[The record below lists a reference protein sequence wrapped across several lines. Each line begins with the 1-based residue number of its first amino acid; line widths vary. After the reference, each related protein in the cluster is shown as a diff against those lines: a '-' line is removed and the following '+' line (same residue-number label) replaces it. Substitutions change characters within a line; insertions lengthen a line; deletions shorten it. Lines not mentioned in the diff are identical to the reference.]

1 MSIVFLIYA
10 DRVQKRKHSRIRE
23 EGTRETDD
31 ISIIIIIMVNDARSL
46 ERWRSPRILLFIIN
60 GLFSLSRSCPA
71 GNLCLN
77 WIWIE
82 NYLDTWFTRSLP
94 AHTASLMLFYYRKNA
109 MRVKNTCVFFTVSSF
124 LDLIYIL
131 WGISLYLCYIFYL
144 FLLPLPLPSLL
155 LLLLP
160 LLLLRCSFIH
170 FGMPSHWT
178 RSYVLN
184 FFSVY
189 FLFPVY
195 FKLSFVAVFR
205 VFGSFKVRFG
215 ACAFSF
221 RSLPLSISCSANCSK
236 HV

>member
-1 MSIVFLIYA
+1 MSELNLN
-10 DRVQKRKHSRIRE
+10 RK
-23 EGTRETDD
+23 
-31 ISIIIIIMVNDARSL
+31 
-46 ERWRSPRILLFIIN
+46 LLRH
-60 GLFSLSRSCPA
+60 LVYPLTASTL
-71 GNLCLN
+71 
-77 WIWIE
+77 
-82 NYLDTWFTRSLP
+82 
-94 AHTASLMLFYYRKNA
+94 TASLMLFYYRKNA
-109 MRVKNTCVFFTVSSF
+109 MRVKNTCVFFTVSSI

-144 FLLPLPLPSLL
+144 FLLPP
-155 LLLLP
+155 LLLP

-170 FGMPSHWT
+170 FGMPLLIERAHT
-178 RSYVLN
+178 FLI

-195 FKLSFVAVFR
+195 FKLSFVAFFR

-221 RSLPLSISCSANCSK
+221 SLPISCPANCSK